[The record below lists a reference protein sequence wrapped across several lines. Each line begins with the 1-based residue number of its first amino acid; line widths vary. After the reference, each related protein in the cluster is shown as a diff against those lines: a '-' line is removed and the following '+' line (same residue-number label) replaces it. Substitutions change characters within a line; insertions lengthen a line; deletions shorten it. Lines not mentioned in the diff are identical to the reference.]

1 MAVKTI
7 TIDIDA
13 YELLARHKRPG
24 QSFSAVIKRHF
35 GPRKT
40 AATLLC
46 ALPELTL
53 EEKTLRQIEAQVKQ
67 RRRHPAR
74 DPRL

>member
-7 TIDIDA
+7 TIDMDA

-24 QSFSAVIKRHF
+24 QSFSTVIKHQF

-40 AATLLC
+40 AAALLR
-46 ALPELTL
+46 ALPSLTL
-53 EEKTLRQIEAQVKQ
+53 KEETLDQIEAQVKE
-67 RRRHPAR
+67 RHRHPAR
-74 DPRL
+74 IPRL